1 MSMFG
6 FSGYPI
12 DFNDSLS
19 DDDVL
24 VASMTGLIFGVGV
37 ADNAAEEC

>member
-1 MSMFG
+1 MFG

-12 DFNDSLS
+12 DFNDS